1 MRGAPR
7 RDQDESR
14 RNEPAMWS
22 HSSVLPMTMMASGVV
37 PMRAY
42 HDHTRLPDDD
52 QRRRVVEA
60 MVTVVVR
67 TVVRATDYN
76 LTKEVGIPE
85 TQRDSHAGLGLSD
98 TGRES
103 E

>member
-7 RDQDESR
+7 QDQDESR
-14 RNEPAMWS
+14 RNEPAMWF
-22 HSSVLPMTMMASGVV
+22 HSSVLPMTMIASGVV
-37 PMRAY
+37 PMRPNP
-42 HDHTRLPDDD
+42 DHTGLPDDD

-60 MVTVVVR
+60 VTVLVVG

-85 TQRDSHAGLGLSD
+85 TH
-98 TGRES
+98 
-103 E
+103 